1 MENIL
6 QNINIDWITLLT
18 TVWTVILVPIG
29 KAIYE
34 WLKSNKLD
42 KYADILYKEVL
53 NAVKGVHESIVKDIK
68 GTDRWDEETKT
79 YVRELA
85 KTKALQALTTTVYK
99 CLKEA
104 NSNFDE
110 YLDSL
115 IDSALFDIKNDKNVK
130 KEE

>member
-1 MENIL
+1 MVENIV
-6 QNINIDWITLLT
+6 QNIDWIALMT
-18 TVWTVILVPIG
+18 TVWTVVLVPIG

-34 WLKSNKLD
+34 WLKSKKLD
-42 KYADILYKEVL
+42 KYADILYREVV

-68 GTDRWDEETKT
+68 GTEGWDEETKA

-85 KTKALQALTTTVYK
+85 KTKALQALTTTAYK

-104 NSNFDE
+104 NSDFEE

-115 IDSALFDIKNDKNVK
+115 IDAALFDIKNGK
-130 KEE
+130 

>member
-6 QNINIDWITLLT
+6 QNMDWITLLT
-18 TVWTVILVPIG
+18 TVWTVIFVPIG

-34 WLKSNKLD
+34 WLKSKKLD
-42 KYADILYKEVL
+42 RYADILYREVM

-68 GTDRWDEETKT
+68 GTDGWNVETKA

-85 KTKALQALTTTVYK
+85 KTKALQALTTTAYK

-104 NSNFDE
+104 NKDFE
-110 YLDSL
+110 RHLDSL
-115 IDSALFDIKNDKNVK
+115 IDVALFDIKNGN
-130 KEE
+130 

>member
-6 QNINIDWITLLT
+6 SNIDWITLLT

-34 WLKSNKLD
+34 WLKSHKLD
-42 KYADILYKEVL
+42 KYTDILYKEVM
-53 NAVKGVHESIVKDIK
+53 NAVKGVHESVVKDIK
-68 GTDRWDEETKT
+68 GTDGWNEETKT

-85 KTKALQALTTTVYK
+85 KTKALHALTITAYK
-99 CLKEA
+99 GLKEA
-104 NSNFDE
+104 NSNFEE

-115 IDSALFDIKNDKNVK
+115 IDATLFDIKNGK
-130 KEE
+130 